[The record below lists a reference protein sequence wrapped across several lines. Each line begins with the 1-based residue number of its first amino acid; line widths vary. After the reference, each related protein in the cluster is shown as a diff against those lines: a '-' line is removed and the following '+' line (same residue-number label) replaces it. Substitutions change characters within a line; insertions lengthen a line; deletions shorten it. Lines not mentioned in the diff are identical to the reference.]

1 MNIKTLQ
8 DSSGRTWQEVNS
20 KLYSLK
26 EIADYLQNCMEEPQK
41 DTAVF
46 FTIQDGGELVITTSN
61 EDIAGEIEASGFTE
75 LQERGGA
82 WK

>member
-1 MNIKTLQ
+1 MNIKTLH

-26 EIADYLQNCMEEPQK
+26 EIADYLQDCMEEK
-41 DTAVF
+41 DTNVF
-46 FTIQDGGELVITTSN
+46 FTIRDGGELVITTSN
-61 EDIAGEIEASGFTE
+61 EDIIVEIEASGFTE
-75 LQERGGA
+75 LQEGGST